1 MSDRLTQLL
10 KLHQLDPADPFCTYG
25 IALEH
30 AKTGATETAL
40 DWLDKTLALD
50 ALYCYAYYQKAKML
64 NQLGKREDA
73 KAAVKAGL
81 EAARK
86 SKAPEAAKA
95 QSELASLLETLG

>member
-10 KLHQLDPADPFCTYG
+10 KLHQMDPADPFCTYG

-30 AKTGATETAL
+30 AKIGQAQTAL
-40 DWLDKTLALD
+40 QWLEKTLALD
-50 ALYCYAYYQKAKML
+50 RLYCYAYYQKAKML
-64 NQLGKREDA
+64 NQLGQREEA
-73 KAAVKAGL
+73 QAAVRAGL